1 MINQQGWINLYKP
14 KNISSFYALKK
25 IKNEFKFKKIGH
37 AGTLDPIAE
46 GILPIAIG
54 KTTKL
59 IPFVTNKSKKY
70 TFTVKWGQQT
80 STDDLEGKVIKTS
93 NIIPSEELIKNKIKN
108 LKGNIQQIPPLASSV
123 KVGGERAYKLFRENV
138 NFELKPKKVLLKE
151 IKLLKY
157 EKKTSKFELECGKGF
172 YVRSFARDLSISLGT
187 LGHIIALKR
196 TKVGIFSTKT
206 AILLDDLLKI
216 GQRHSEFNC
225 IHSSVSMLDDIL
237 AYEIESKEDLIN
249 LSLGRS
255 IYINLDKLRKPLLSS
270 FDKNYLFLSKQ
281 GNIVSYGKLNG
292 DLFKPNKI
300 MI

>member
-25 IKNEFKFKKIGH
+25 IKTKFRFKKIGH

-70 TFTVKWGQQT
+70 TFTIKWGEQT
-80 STDDLEGKVIKTS
+80 STDDLEGKVIKS
-93 NIIPSEELIKNKIKN
+93 SKILPSEELIKSKIKN
-108 LKGNIQQIPPLASSV
+108 LAGDIQQIPPLASSV
-123 KVGGERAYKLFRENV
+123 KVGGERAYKLFREKV
-138 NFELKPKKVLLKE
+138 NFELKPKKVFLKE

-157 EKKTSKFELECGKGF
+157 GKKTSKFELECGKGF

-196 TKVGIFSTKT
+196 SKVGIFSTKT

-216 GQRHSEFNC
+216 SQTHSEFNC

-255 IYINLDKLRKPLLSS
+255 IYINLDKLEKPLLSS

-281 GNIVSYGKLNG
+281 GNIISYGKLNG
-292 DLFKPNKI
+292 DLFKPDKI

>member
-1 MINQQGWINLYKP
+1 M
-14 KNISSFYALKK
+14 
-25 IKNEFKFKKIGH
+25 
-37 AGTLDPIAE
+37 
-46 GILPIAIG
+46 
-54 KTTKL
+54 
-59 IPFVTNKSKKY
+59 
-70 TFTVKWGQQT
+70 
-80 STDDLEGKVIKTS
+80 
-93 NIIPSEELIKNKIKN
+93 
-108 LKGNIQQIPPLASSV
+108 
-123 KVGGERAYKLFRENV
+123 
-138 NFELKPKKVLLKE
+138 
-151 IKLLKY
+151 
-157 EKKTSKFELECGKGF
+157 ECGKGL

-237 AYEIESKEDLIN
+237 AYEIESEEDLIN

-255 IYINLDKLRKPLLSS
+255 IYINLDKLSKPLLNSI
-270 FDKNYLFLSKQ
+270 DKNLLFLSKK

-292 DLFKPNKI
+292 DLFKPDKI

>member
-25 IKNEFKFKKIGH
+25 IKNKFKFKKIGH

-93 NIIPSEELIKNKIKN
+93 KIIPSEELIKNKIKN

-196 TKVGIFSTKT
+196 SKVGIFSTKT

-216 GQRHSEFNC
+216 GQTHSEFNC
-225 IHSSVSMLDDIL
+225 FHSSVSMLDDIL

-255 IYINLDKLRKPLLSS
+255 IYINLDKLEKPLLNS

-281 GNIVSYGKLNG
+281 GNIISYGKLNG
-292 DLFKPNKI
+292 DLFKPDKI